1 MRKVKII
8 TDSCADLS
16 AEQLEKYDIDYAR
29 MSTIE
34 DGKESPALLTW
45 TPAEAHRLYETIRGG
60 KRITTAQV
68 SVEEFKSCLKNILG
82 LYQLGAVYT
91 GLFAVLG
98 HAYPIWYGF
107 KGGKG
112 FLVSL
117 STIWV
122 TDWRVGLIVTGMM
135 VVLLLT
141 TKYMSLATVA
151 ATLCSPLLLLLFK
164 APVSVILIDA
174 AIVIFVA
181 LRHKENFRRLKAG
194 TESKFTLS
202 TH

>member
-1 MRKVKII
+1 M
-8 TDSCADLS
+8 
-16 AEQLEKYDIDYAR
+16 
-29 MSTIE
+29 
-34 DGKESPALLTW
+34 P
-45 TPAEAHRLYETIRGG
+45 IRSG
-60 KRITTAQV
+60 TASKAAKDFS
-68 SVEEFKSCLKNILG
+68 SVFQRFG
-82 LYQLGAVYT
+82 
-91 GLFAVLG
+91 
-98 HAYPIWYGF
+98 
-107 KGGKG
+107 
-112 FLVSL
+112 
-117 STIWV
+117 V

>member
-1 MRKVKII
+1 M
-8 TDSCADLS
+8 
-16 AEQLEKYDIDYAR
+16 
-29 MSTIE
+29 
-34 DGKESPALLTW
+34 
-45 TPAEAHRLYETIRGG
+45 
-60 KRITTAQV
+60 
-68 SVEEFKSCLKNILG
+68 
-82 LYQLGAVYT
+82 
-91 GLFAVLG
+91 
-98 HAYPIWYGF
+98 
-107 KGGKG
+107 
-112 FLVSL
+112 
-117 STIWV
+117 
-122 TDWRVGLIVTGMM
+122 TGMM

-164 APVSVILIDA
+164 ATVSVILIDA

>member
-68 SVEEFKSCLKNILG
+68 SVEEFKSCLKNIWGFISWG
-82 LYQLGAVYT
+82 LSIQA
-91 GLFAVLG
+91 F
-98 HAYPIWYGF
+98 
-107 KGGKG
+107 
-112 FLVSL
+112 
-117 STIWV
+117 
-122 TDWRVGLIVTGMM
+122 
-135 VVLLLT
+135 
-141 TKYMSLATVA
+141 
-151 ATLCSPLLLLLFK
+151 LLFLDMPIRSGTASK
-164 APVSVILIDA
+164 AAKDFSSV
-174 AIVIFVA
+174 FQ
-181 LRHKENFRRLKAG
+181 RFG
-194 TESKFTLS
+194 
-202 TH
+202 

>member
-34 DGKESPALLTW
+34 DGKESPAL
-45 TPAEAHRLYETIRGG
+45 
-60 KRITTAQV
+60 
-68 SVEEFKSCLKNILG
+68 
-82 LYQLGAVYT
+82 
-91 GLFAVLG
+91 
-98 HAYPIWYGF
+98 
-107 KGGKG
+107 
-112 FLVSL
+112 
-117 STIWV
+117 
-122 TDWRVGLIVTGMM
+122 
-135 VVLLLT
+135 
-141 TKYMSLATVA
+141 TVA

>member
-68 SVEEFKSCLKNILG
+68 SVEEFKSCSGALSVRGCLYRPFCCSWTCLSDLVRLQRRQRISRQSFNDLG
-82 LYQLGAVYT
+82 NRLAGRSDRDRNDGCTAAYHKIYVACYCCCDALQPIASAAVQSTCIRNFDRRCNRYFCGA
-91 GLFAVLG
+91 
-98 HAYPIWYGF
+98 
-107 KGGKG
+107 
-112 FLVSL
+112 
-117 STIWV
+117 
-122 TDWRVGLIVTGMM
+122 
-135 VVLLLT
+135 
-141 TKYMSLATVA
+141 A
-151 ATLCSPLLLLLFK
+151 A
-164 APVSVILIDA
+164 
-174 AIVIFVA
+174 
-181 LRHKENFRRLKAG
+181 
-194 TESKFTLS
+194 
-202 TH
+202 

>member
-1 MRKVKII
+1 MLFL
-8 TDSCADLS
+8 D
-16 AEQLEKYDIDYAR
+16 
-29 MSTIE
+29 M
-34 DGKESPALLTW
+34 P
-45 TPAEAHRLYETIRGG
+45 IRSG
-60 KRITTAQV
+60 TA
-68 SVEEFKSCLKNILG
+68 S
-82 LYQLGAVYT
+82 
-91 GLFAVLG
+91 
-98 HAYPIWYGF
+98 

>member
-1 MRKVKII
+1 
-8 TDSCADLS
+8 
-16 AEQLEKYDIDYAR
+16 

-68 SVEEFKSCLKNILG
+68 SVEEFKSCLKISGALSVRGCLYRPFCCSWTCLSDLVRLQRRQRISRQSFNDLG
-82 LYQLGAVYT
+82 NRLAGRSDRDRNDGCTA
-91 GLFAVLG
+91 
-98 HAYPIWYGF
+98 AYH
-107 KGGKG
+107 
-112 FLVSL
+112 
-117 STIWV
+117 
-122 TDWRVGLIVTGMM
+122 
-135 VVLLLT
+135 
-141 TKYMSLATVA
+141 KYMSLATVA

>member
-68 SVEEFKSCLKNILG
+68 SVEEFKSCLKNIWG

>member
-68 SVEEFKSCLKNILG
+68 SVEEFKSCLQLANYMLETLG
-82 LYQLGAVYT
+82 LAEDVSYRFSQWDPEDKDKYIGA
-91 GLFAVLG
+91 
-98 HAYPIWYGF
+98 
-107 KGGKG
+107 
-112 FLVSL
+112 
-117 STIWV
+117 
-122 TDWRVGLIVTGMM
+122 
-135 VVLLLT
+135 
-141 TKYMSLATVA
+141 
-151 ATLCSPLLLLLFK
+151 
-164 APVSVILIDA
+164 
-174 AIVIFVA
+174 
-181 LRHKENFRRLKAG
+181 
-194 TESKFTLS
+194 
-202 TH
+202 